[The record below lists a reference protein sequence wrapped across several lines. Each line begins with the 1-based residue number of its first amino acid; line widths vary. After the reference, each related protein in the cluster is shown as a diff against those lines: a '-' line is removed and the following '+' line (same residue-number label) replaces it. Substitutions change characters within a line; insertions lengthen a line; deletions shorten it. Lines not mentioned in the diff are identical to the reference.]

1 LIFCTFN
8 ISAVKVAITDWLL
21 LLLCWISLYKNR
33 YLTLKYDC
41 ATFDLIIC
49 HFYTIPVTAMLHL
62 AKRYQRGIL
71 YFYLSR
77 LCLTQ
82 YISGRIDGLLEMP
95 FLSFSTSFSYE
106 VPPFLM
112 HAFSHLCFCVLQ
124 EWPEEDYPIY
134 ANGPGYVISSD
145 IADSILSEFLNLKL
159 RVSSVDFSGLHFVT
173 HMVTCLNKLH
183 SLFAITGDLPD
194 HIPFQKFIN
203 NYHWLPCH

>member
-1 LIFCTFN
+1 MIFCTFN

-134 ANGPGYVISSD
+134 ANDPGYVISSEIID
-145 IADSILSEFLNLKL
+145 YIVSKILNHKL
-159 RVSSVDFSGLHFVT
+159 RVTSIDCFWFAFHDKWHALSRLSLLRIPSLSFVCAPWDMFGAVPT
-173 HMVTCLNKLH
+173 SNFFV
-183 SLFAITGDLPD
+183 I
-194 HIPFQKFIN
+194 
-203 NYHWLPCH
+203 